1 MRRCVGD
8 PNLTILYLNI
18 IQILSSFIKTQ
29 YILIFH
35 LVLLKKMWVESL
47 SIVYFVFQHQ
57 NSELSTD
64 VDRKEKVVQ
73 NTKKNKSF

>member
-1 MRRCVGD
+1 
-8 PNLTILYLNI
+8 
-18 IQILSSFIKTQ
+18 
-29 YILIFH
+29 
-35 LVLLKKMWVESL
+35 MWVESL